1 VAKPKKDADRRAVVE
16 QMRREQQRK
25 ERRKSLMVLGSAVM
39 VGVVIIGFA
48 VWQFLEAEQ
57 ESDRA
62 LADYGVAAS
71 GASCQDRTTEKATGN
86 NDHRTEGQP
95 IGYDQ
100 APPAMGPHWPQ
111 FLVGNQIRSF
121 WSADDRPPLER
132 LVHSLEHG
140 HTILWY
146 DETVADDEAALEELE
161 GLAARAHAE
170 TAGKFMA
177 APWSEADGEPFPD
190 GTHLALTHWSVNQ
203 TAGDTSDDVGVWQYC
218 GELSGEVVQEFV
230 DDFPPSDAPEPN
242 AA

>member
-1 VAKPKKDADRRAVVE
+1 MAKPKKDADRRAVVE

-25 ERRKSLMVLGSAVM
+25 ERRSSWIAVGSAAT

-62 LADYGVAAS
+62 LADFGAAAS
-71 GASCQDRTTEKATGN
+71 EVSCQERTTVPATGS

-100 APPAMGPHWPQ
+100 SPPAMGPHWPQ
-111 FLVGNQIRSF
+111 FLIGNQIRSF
-121 WSADDRPPLER
+121 WSTDDRPPVER

-146 DETVADDEAALEELE
+146 DATVAEDDAALEEVE
-161 GLAARAHAE
+161 QLAGRAHQE

-177 APWSEADGEPFPD
+177 APWTDADGDPFPED
-190 GTHLALTHWSVNQ
+190 THVALTHWSVGG
-203 TAGDTSDDVGVWQYC
+203 TPGDSSDDVGVWEYC
-218 GELSGEVVQEFV
+218 SGLSGETVQQFIE
-230 DDFPPSDAPEPN
+230 DYPSSDSPEPN

>member
-1 VAKPKKDADRRAVVE
+1 MGKPKKDADRRARVE

-25 ERRKSLMVLGSAVM
+25 ERRSSLMVLGAAVT
-39 VGVVIIGFA
+39 VGAVIIGFA
-48 VWQFLEAEQ
+48 VWQFLQAEQ
-57 ESDRA
+57 EGDRA

-71 GASCQDRTTEKATGN
+71 AASCQERTTEKATGN
-86 NDHRTEGQP
+86 NDHRTEGQR

-100 APPAMGPHWPQ
+100 APPAMGPHWPN
-111 FLVGNQIRSF
+111 FLSGNDIRSF
-121 WSADDRPPLER
+121 WTTDDRPPIER

-146 DETVADDEAALEELE
+146 DDTFADQDGQLDELKR
-161 GLAARAHAE
+161 LAARAHTE

-177 APWSEADGEPFPD
+177 APWTETDGEPFPD
-190 GTHLALTHWSVNQ
+190 GTHLALTHWSVNE

-218 GELSGEVVQEFV
+218 GELSGETAQQFI
-230 DDFPPSDAPEPN
+230 DDYPSSDSPEPN